1 MVTGITHLCEDSEP
15 IRTNIEA
22 KIDLNT
28 IEIDGLKAIL
38 EHLSSLDDKKRS
50 VPKEITKPD
59 VLLEAAK
66 VHKNPLIKY
75 QHLLLYYTLLLIFKT

>member
-1 MVTGITHLCEDSEP
+1 MVTGKSHLGEDSDP
-15 IRTNIEA
+15 NRTNSVGGG
-22 KIDLNT
+22 KIDLNP

-38 EHLSSLDDKKRS
+38 EHLSSLDEKKRS

-66 VHKNPLIKY
+66 VHKKHLSKIK
-75 QHLLLYYTLLLIFKT
+75 HFTYYITYY

>member
-1 MVTGITHLCEDSEP
+1 MVTGKSHLGEDSDP
-15 IRTNIEA
+15 NRTNIVGGG
-22 KIDLNT
+22 KIDLNP

-38 EHLSSLDDKKRS
+38 EHLSSLDEKKRS

-66 VHKNPLIKY
+66 VHKN
-75 QHLLLYYTLLLIFKT
+75 HLSNINIYFYITYY